1 MSPFMK
7 SYGKP
12 SRFALLSATALT
24 GLMTV
29 LAGSAHATGE
39 PKPYNSVC
47 SPRCV
52 VAPVTG
58 GGTAARTQTSTAQV
72 QVLRLPKG
80 RSAVIDLPADAADVF
95 VSNPAVADAVL
106 RTPRRIFVL
115 GVEGGQS
122 DAIFFDAGGRQI
134 LNLSIRVEAATDE
147 LADSVHRLFPNSKV
161 EVQSLNGRVV
171 LSGMAQ
177 NIAQAD
183 QIVRLSASYVAK
195 PEDVINLMSIAG
207 KDQVTLKVRVIE
219 VQRSAIKQL
228 GLSSDVVYNNGTQ
241 SYSYGRANSYGSNGN
256 FYGGRG
262 LCYGQ
267 NSVRTTDN
275 SNGTS
280 SDDTT
285 QIVNGFTNTD
295 GRVLNDIQS
304 YNADGSPRETL
315 TANDTATDGNTNTLT
330 GTLAAAATT
339 TWKTVTGSS
348 NATCL
353 QAFERVGLIR
363 TLAEPNLTAVSG
375 ESAKFLAGGEFPVPV
390 AEDDQGRITVEFK
403 PFGVGLG
410 FTPVVMTEGRISI
423 KISTEVSEITNIGA
437 FTASGSNLTIPGLSV
452 RRAETTVE
460 MQSGGS
466 LMIAGLLQSKYKQS
480 IDSLPGMTSLP
491 ILGSLFRSRDFLNED
506 TELVVIVTP
515 YIVDPTHPDELQ
527 TPADNLQVADDMTSV
542 FMGRLNKVVDGDGAS
557 GSRANGGPT
566 GPYVAP
572 IGYVIE

>member
-1 MSPFMK
+1 MSSFLT
-7 SYGKP
+7 P
-12 SRFALLSATALT
+12 SRALLPATALA
-24 GLMTV
+24 GLMTL
-29 LAGSAHATGE
+29 LATGAHATGE
-39 PKPYNSVC
+39 PKPYNSLK
-47 SPRCV
+47 S
-52 VAPVTG
+52 G
-58 GGTAARTQTSTAQV
+58 GGGGMAVQTQTSQARV

-80 RSAVIDLPADAADVF
+80 RSAVVDLPTDAADVF

-122 DAIFFDAGGRQI
+122 DAIFFDAQGRQI

-147 LADSVHRLFPNSKV
+147 LTDTVHRLFPTSKV

-171 LSGMAQ
+171 LSGLAQ
-177 NIAQAD
+177 NNAQAD
-183 QIVRLSASYVAK
+183 QIARLAASYVTK

-228 GLSSDVVYNNGTQ
+228 GLSSDIVYNNGSQ
-241 SYSYGRANSYGSNGN
+241 SYSYGRGNTYGTNGTS
-256 FYGGRG
+256 YGGRG

-267 NSVRTTDN
+267 NNVVTNNFTDSNSVTDQ
-275 SNGTS
+275 TAVTLE
-280 SDDTT
+280 DTPV
-285 QIVNGFTNTD
+285 VN
-295 GRVLNDIQS
+295 R
-304 YNADGSPRETL
+304 TL
-315 TANDTATDGNTNTLT
+315 TATIGSAVN
-330 GTLAAAATT
+330 T
-339 TWKTVTGSS
+339 TWRTLTGSS

-375 ESAKFLAGGEFPVPV
+375 EAAKFLAGGEFPVPV
-390 AEDDQGRITVEFK
+390 AEDDAGRITVEFK

-410 FTPVVMTEGRISI
+410 FTPVVLSEGRISM
-423 KISTEVSEITNIGA
+423 KISTEVSEITNVGA
-437 FTASGSNLTIPGLSV
+437 FTSNGSNLTIPGLSV

-506 TELVVIVTP
+506 TELVVMVTP
-515 YIVDPTHPDELQ
+515 YIVDPVHPDQLQ
-527 TPADNLQVADDMTSV
+527 TPADNLEFADDMSTV
-542 FMGRLNKVVDGDGAS
+542 FMGRLNKVVDGDAVAAGVPAS
-557 GSRANGGPT
+557 GPT